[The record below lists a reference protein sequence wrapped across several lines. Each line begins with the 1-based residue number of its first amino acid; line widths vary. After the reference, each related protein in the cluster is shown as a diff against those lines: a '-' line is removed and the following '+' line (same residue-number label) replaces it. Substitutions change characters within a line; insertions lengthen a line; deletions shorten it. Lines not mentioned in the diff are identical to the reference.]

1 MAKWS
6 GAGFL
11 ALCVSLVLIPCQL
24 EANKKRNDLIIKVD
38 DFKDFKKLLKT
49 KTNLLV
55 IYAQSDK
62 SVSKSMTV
70 FQDVANEIRGKGTL
84 ALINCG
90 EEKKLCKKLK
100 VSPSTFDIKHFK
112 DGDFNKDYDR
122 KIAIKSMVNF
132 LLDPTGD
139 LPWDEDPTAQDVV
152 HIDTEGGL
160 AKQLKKN
167 KSPHLVM
174 FYAPWCGYCKRLKP
188 DFSAAATEMKGKAVL
203 VGIDVDKPQ
212 QMALRQQ
219 YNITGF
225 PTIYYFENGKLKFQY
240 GGENNKDG
248 IVSWLKNP
256 SPPKAPEKEAEWS
269 DEESDVVHLTDEN
282 FQESLDKQSSALVMF
297 YAPWCGHC
305 KQMKPGYTEAAALL
319 KAENIPGILAAVD
332 ATKSRKSAEEH
343 KIKGFPTVK
352 YFVNGKFEYDFN
364 ERTKDK
370 IIEFM
375 KDPKEPPPPPPP
387 EPKWEETESD
397 VVHLTDENFKPVL
410 KKKKHA
416 LVMFYA
422 PWCGHCKKAKP
433 EYMAAATKLKDD
445 AKVAFTAVDCTTQS
459 GICLAHDVTGYPTF
473 KYFNYGKNSQ
483 KYMGG
488 REEPDFINFMKDPLN
503 LGPGTPSKDKEVD
516 NKVEDDSKKQDEVKN
531 QWKELEGYEN
541 VHYLSTANFDTF
553 LKEHKSVLIMFYA
566 PWCGHCKKMKPAYV
580 EAATLLKE
588 QNEDGVLAAVDA
600 TIDRQLAQRFEVTG
614 FPTLKYFKNGEYA
627 FEGSSRSKDG
637 LVQFMKNPKA
647 PTPPPVEKEWSDEKS
662 EIAHLTDTTFSQ
674 FLLENEQVLVMFY
687 APWCGHC
694 KNMKPAYKSAADIL
708 KKDLPTSRLAAVDAT
723 KYPKIAKQF
732 EVKGYPTLKYFVKG
746 VEKMT
751 YSAGRTEKAIV
762 DFMKNPKAPPP
773 PPPPEPEWNT
783 IKSGVNHLTDENFG
797 DFIKNHYS
805 VLVMFYA
812 PWCGHCKKAKPEYQA
827 AADKFI
833 KSETK
838 KLAAVDCTK
847 NKDICKKEEVKGYPT
862 IKFYKGGK
870 FKEMFSGS
878 RTKDG
883 FIDFIEKSGS
893 REKDVKEEL

>member
-1 MAKWS
+1 MLLPQFDTRLNLRMRTDDKHKRGRMAKWS

-566 PWCGHCKKMKPAYV
+566 PWCGHCK
-580 EAATLLKE
+580 
-588 QNEDGVLAAVDA
+588 
-600 TIDRQLAQRFEVTG
+600 
-614 FPTLKYFKNGEYA
+614 
-627 FEGSSRSKDG
+627 
-637 LVQFMKNPKA
+637 
-647 PTPPPVEKEWSDEKS
+647 
-662 EIAHLTDTTFSQ
+662 
-674 FLLENEQVLVMFY
+674 
-687 APWCGHC
+687 
-694 KNMKPAYKSAADIL
+694 NMKPAYKSAADIL